1 MSSPESRAP
10 SEHAASTIHYFVD
23 ESGDPTLFDSRGRTL
38 VGRPGC
44 SRFFILGLLEVKD
57 STGLSRR
64 LSELRAMLLSDPY
77 FQGVPS
83 MQRETNKTAAA
94 FHAKDDLPEVRRE
107 VFSLLKNQEVRF
119 FALVRS
125 KKSTIEYVRSRNR
138 EDSSYRYHPNDLY
151 DYLVRVLFRDRL
163 HQSDKNAITFARRGK
178 KDRTR
183 ALMQALEAAR
193 SRFTEKWDRHVS
205 ADIEVSSALSCT
217 QGGLQAVDYFLW
229 ALQRLYERGEDRY
242 INLVWPRCR
251 LVRDIDDTR
260 KAKYG
265 TYYTKKA
272 PPSAALLSNHPG
284 I

>member
-1 MSSPESRAP
+1 MSSPKSRAP
-10 SEHAASTIHYFVD
+10 SEHAASAIHYFVD
-23 ESGDPTLFDSRGRTL
+23 ESGDPALFDSRGRTL
-38 VGRPGC
+38 VGGPGC
-44 SRFFILGLLEVKD
+44 SQFFILGLLEVKD
-57 STGLSRR
+57 STGLSKR

-83 MQRETNKTAAA
+83 MQRETNKTAVA

-107 VFSLLKNQEVRF
+107 VFSLLKNEEVRF
-119 FALVRS
+119 FAVVRS

-138 EDSSYRYHPNDLY
+138 QDSSYRYHPNELY
-151 DYLVRVLFRDRL
+151 DYLVRALFRDRL
-163 HQSDKNAITFARRGK
+163 HQSEKNAITFARRGK
-178 KDRTR
+178 KDRTK

-193 SRFTEKWDRHVS
+193 SRFAEKWDQDVS
-205 ADIEVSSALSCT
+205 ADIEVSSALSRT

-265 TYYTKKA
+265 TYYSKRT
-272 PPSAALLSNHPG
+272 PPSAALLSSHPG